1 MTMERRAMKRNRP
14 TQADVARLAGVSQT
28 TVSMVLNQ
36 RDGGS
41 ILISED
47 TAERVHAA
55 MRELGY
61 APDPVAQMLA
71 QGRNRL
77 LAVFNYDPATSYMQD
92 GSYHKILV
100 GVENGADT
108 QDYNILLLTRNRADA
123 KRSVYQ
129 GGVNTLRLADGA
141 IIMGMYPDRDELRR
155 LTQEGY
161 PFICIGRRDIPD
173 MQLNWVISDYA
184 SAGLQATQHLLQLGH
199 RRLGYVCE
207 QSFFNTQSSQARVKG
222 CKAALKDMPDA
233 ELVLIDQSDV
243 ATPERLIAHIRET
256 QVSALIC
263 NDAANFSQVMQSLA
277 QLPLRVPDDLSV
289 LVLGD
294 TIGNFAMPMQ
304 VTYVRLN
311 QEKVGKEAVRL
322 LVSRIEGAA
331 SAPVQQVLLPCEFM
345 VGDTTGPYTGTAG
358 PGGKEPAH

>member
-71 QGRNRL
+71 QGKNRL
-77 LAVFNYDPATSYMQD
+77 LAVFNYDPAMSYMRSSD
-92 GSYHKILV
+92 YHKILV
-100 GVENGADT
+100 GIENGADG

-123 KRSVYQ
+123 KRSVYR

-141 IIMGMYPDRDELRR
+141 IIMGMFPDRDELRR
-155 LTQEGY
+155 LTEEGY
-161 PFICIGRRDIPD
+161 PFVCIGRREVPGVE
-173 MQLNWVISDYA
+173 LNWVISDYY
-184 SAGLQATQHLLQLGH
+184 SAGFQATQHLLQLGH
-199 RRLGYVCE
+199 RRLGYICD
-207 QSFFNTQSSQARVKG
+207 QHFFRTHSSQARISG
-222 CKAALKDMPDA
+222 CTDALKDIPDT
-233 ELVLIDQSDV
+233 ELVLIDQTDV
-243 ATPERLIAHIRET
+243 TTPERMLAHLREQRLT
-256 QVSALIC
+256 GLIC
-263 NDAANFSQVMQSLA
+263 NDVGNFSHAMQTLSQTA
-277 QLPLRVPDDLSV
+277 LRVPDDVSV

-294 TIGNFAMPMQ
+294 TSGDLMSSTHA
-304 VTYVRLN
+304 TYVRLN
-311 QEKVGKEAVRL
+311 QEKVGEEAVKL
-322 LVSRIEGAA
+322 LVSRIDGI
-331 SAPVQQVLLPCEFM
+331 STPSVQQRFVPCDFV
-345 VGDTTGPYTGTAG
+345 VGDTTSAWTGTAG
-358 PGGKEPAH
+358 PGGK